1 MIGLALLGAWHV
13 HTEGFVNDALKTGL
27 AKLLAV
33 WDDDEAR
40 GKAFA
45 EKMGASFEKDLDRL
59 LARNDIDAVMVECA
73 TTKHKEIILKA
84 VNAKKHVF
92 SDKALALTVQDCRD
106 IKEAVEKNQ
115 IKFVMS
121 MELKTMG
128 EYKFAKK
135 LADEGKLGRITS
147 VYFRR
152 AHEAALDKNMLP
164 AYWFD
169 TAQTGG
175 GATLDL
181 GCHGFYLLPY
191 FCGEPKKV
199 TCIMNELYGT
209 GSDENSTAV
218 IEFGNGAIGTAH
230 TSFVSCCLDNLLEVI
245 GTEGSVVI
253 TGTEHRN
260 IKVLLQSKN
269 IEGYESMAP
278 VPATDITADDDMP
291 SAQFLKLVAS
301 YKRQSLPEFDIDK
314 AVLLTRLINCAY
326 ESAKTKKT
334 VLL

>member
-13 HTEGFVNDALKTGL
+13 HMEGFINDALNTGL
-27 AKLLAV
+27 AKFLAV

-45 EKMGASFEKDLDRL
+45 EKMGVSFEKDLDRL

-84 VNAKKHVF
+84 ANAKKHVF
-92 SDKALALTVQDCRD
+92 SDKVLALTIQDCED
-106 IKEAVEKNQ
+106 IKKAVEKNQ

-121 MELKTMG
+121 MESKTMG

-135 LADEGKLGRITS
+135 LADEGKIGCITS

-152 AHEAALDKNMLP
+152 SHEAALDKRMLP
-164 AYWFD
+164 EYWFD

-175 GATLDL
+175 GVTLDL

-209 GSDENSTAV
+209 GSDENSTTV
-218 IEFGNGAIGTAH
+218 IEFENGAIGTAH

-253 TGTEHRN
+253 TGTERRN

-269 IEGYESMAP
+269 IEGYESMAQVP
-278 VPATDITADDDMP
+278 VADVTADDDMP

-301 YKRQSLPEFDIDK
+301 KRQSLPEFDIDK
-314 AVLLTRLINCAY
+314 AILLTRLINCAY
-326 ESAKTKKT
+326 ESAETQKT
-334 VLL
+334 VLV